1 MKVSDNISFSE
12 IYKENLK
19 DEFVLKYNGKEKIV
33 PNDKEKFTGIFVSLL
48 GEKPSTHVNLLMNE
62 NTLKRL
68 SVTFDIKEENPSLY
82 DAQIKIQD
90 EPDDV
95 IIIENQIYDPCKK
108 RVIHHTIEDP
118 REIEGEVENE
128 IDTENKEMEKE

>member
-19 DEFVLKYNGKEKIV
+19 DEFVLKYNEKEETV
-33 PNDKEKFTGIFVSLL
+33 PNDKAKFNGIFLSLL
-48 GEKPSTHVNLLMNE
+48 GEEFSTHVNLIMNE

-68 SVTFDIKEENPSLY
+68 SVTYDIKKEAPSLF
-82 DAQIKIQD
+82 DAQILIQD
-90 EPDDV
+90 EPDNV

-108 RVIHHTIEDP
+108 QVFPHKIEDP
-118 REIEGEVENE
+118 YEIEDEP
-128 IDTENKEMEKE
+128 EKD

>member
-1 MKVSDNISFSE
+1 MHIPDKISMAGN
-12 IYKENLK
+12 KENLV

-118 REIEGEVENE
+118 REIGNDEALHE
-128 IDTENKEMEKE
+128 IEDETDKDH

>member
-19 DEFVLKYNGKEKIV
+19 DEFVLKYNEKEETV
-33 PNDKEKFTGIFVSLL
+33 PNDKEKFNGIFLSLL
-48 GEKPSTHVNLLMNE
+48 GEKSSTDVNLIMNE

-68 SVTFDIKEENPSLY
+68 SVTFDVKEENPSLY

-108 RVIHHTIEDP
+108 RVIHHTIEDLH
-118 REIEGEVENE
+118 EIEDET
-128 IDTENKEMEKE
+128 DKDH

>member
-19 DEFVLKYNGKEKIV
+19 DEFVLKYNGKEETV
-33 PNDKEKFTGIFVSLL
+33 PNDKVKFNGIFLSLL
-48 GEKPSTHVNLLMNE
+48 GKEFSTHVNLIMNK

-68 SVTFDIKEENPSLY
+68 SVTFGIKEENPSLL

-90 EPDDV
+90 EPDNV

-108 RVIHHTIEDP
+108 QFLPHTIEDP
-118 REIEGEVENE
+118 HEIEDDEDLHE
-128 IDTENKEMEKE
+128 IEDETDKDY

>member
-1 MKVSDNISFSE
+1 MKVSENISFSE

-19 DEFVLKYNGKEKIV
+19 DEFVMKYNEKEETV
-33 PNDKEKFTGIFVSLL
+33 PNDKAKFNCIFLSLL
-48 GEKPSTHVNLLMNE
+48 GEKSSTDVNLIMNE

-68 SVTFDIKEENPSLY
+68 SVAFDIKEENPTLN

-90 EPDDV
+90 EPDNV

-118 REIEGEVENE
+118 REIENDEDPHEIEDE
-128 IDTENKEMEKE
+128 IDKDH

>member
-1 MKVSDNISFSE
+1 
-12 IYKENLK
+12 
-19 DEFVLKYNGKEKIV
+19 
-33 PNDKEKFTGIFVSLL
+33 
-48 GEKPSTHVNLLMNE
+48 MNE

-90 EPDDV
+90 ETDDV
-95 IIIENQIYDPCKK
+95 IIIENQIYDPYKEQ
-108 RVIHHTIEDP
+108 VFPHTVEDP
-118 REIEGEVENE
+118 HEIEGEGEAENE

>member
-1 MKVSDNISFSE
+1 MHIPDKISMAGN
-12 IYKENLK
+12 KENLV

-118 REIEGEVENE
+118 REIGNDEDLHE
-128 IDTENKEMEKE
+128 IEDETDKDH

>member
-19 DEFVLKYNGKEKIV
+19 DEFVLKYNEKEETV
-33 PNDKEKFTGIFVSLL
+33 PNDKEKFTGIFLSLL
-48 GEKPSTHVNLLMNE
+48 GGKSSTDVNLIMNE

-82 DAQIKIQD
+82 DAQIEIQD

-108 RVIHHTIEDP
+108 QVFPHKIEDP
-118 REIEGEVENE
+118 YEIEDEP
-128 IDTENKEMEKE
+128 EKD

>member
-1 MKVSDNISFSE
+1 MKVSENILFSE

-19 DEFVLKYNGKEKIV
+19 DEFVLKYNEKEETV
-33 PNDKEKFTGIFVSLL
+33 PNDKAKFNGIFLSLL
-48 GEKPSTHVNLLMNE
+48 GEKSSTDVNLIMNK

-68 SVTFDIKEENPSLY
+68 SVTFDIKEENPTLN

-90 EPDDV
+90 EPDNV

-118 REIEGEVENE
+118 REIENDEDLHE
-128 IDTENKEMEKE
+128 IEDEMDKDH

>member
-1 MKVSDNISFSE
+1 MIEDILAYTSTYLTSQQ
-12 IYKENLK
+12 KENRK
-19 DEFVLKYNGKEKIV
+19 QKGQFFTTENIA
-33 PNDKEKFTGIFVSLL
+33 KFMAAKSSCKADHLFILD
-48 GEKPSTHVNLLMNE
+48 NE

-68 SVTFDIKEENPSLY
+68 SITFDIKEENPSLY

-118 REIEGEVENE
+118 REIKNDEDLHE
-128 IDTENKEMEKE
+128 IEDETDKDH